1 MKEPGITDP
10 QALRIQGLIDQYLS
24 SRYQHTTAEA
34 SGMHLDDDSL
44 TAFAEGRVS
53 RREAEPMISHLVQCS
68 FCRNITADLVRLDLA
83 FADDNEVVR
92 PAGSAEPATISEV
105 LSGLISRIFGTGEG
119 AVFAHNESD
128 EKKDK
133 GPEPD
138 QGSEE
143 K

>member
-44 TAFAEGRVS
+44 SAFAEGRLS
-53 RREAEPMISHLVQCS
+53 PREAEPMIGHLVQCS
-68 FCRNITADLVRLDLA
+68 FCRHITADLVRLDLA
-83 FADDNEVVR
+83 FAADTEVVR
-92 PAGSAEPATISEV
+92 SVRSAEPSTISEV
-105 LSGLISRIFGTGEG
+105 LSGLIARIFGSSEG
-119 AVFAHNESD
+119 AVFAHNETE
-128 EKKDK
+128 EKKEEDETEAK
-133 GPEPD
+133 E
-138 QGSEE
+138 EE

>member
-44 TAFAEGRVS
+44 TAFAEGRLS
-53 RREAEPMISHLVQCS
+53 PREAEPMIGHLVQCS
-68 FCRNITADLVRLDLA
+68 FCRHITADLVRLDLA
-83 FADDNEVVR
+83 FADDTAVAR
-92 PAGSAEPATISEV
+92 PAEAAEPSSISEV
-105 LSGLISRIFGTGEG
+105 LSGLISRIFGTSEGE
-119 AVFAHNESD
+119 VFAHNETEEKKAED
-128 EKKDK
+128 EKDE
-133 GPEPD
+133 EPK
-138 QGSEE
+138 E

>member
-44 TAFAEGRVS
+44 SAFAEGRLS
-53 RREAEPMISHLVQCS
+53 PREAEPMIGHLVQCS
-68 FCRNITADLVRLDLA
+68 FCRHITADLVRLDLA
-83 FADDNEVVR
+83 FADDTAVAR
-92 PAGSAEPATISEV
+92 PVEAAEPSSISEV
-105 LSGLISRIFGTGEG
+105 LSGLISRIFGTTEG
-119 AVFAHNESD
+119 AVFAHNETE
-128 EKKDK
+128 EKKAEDETDE
-133 GPEPD
+133 EPK
-138 QGSEE
+138 E